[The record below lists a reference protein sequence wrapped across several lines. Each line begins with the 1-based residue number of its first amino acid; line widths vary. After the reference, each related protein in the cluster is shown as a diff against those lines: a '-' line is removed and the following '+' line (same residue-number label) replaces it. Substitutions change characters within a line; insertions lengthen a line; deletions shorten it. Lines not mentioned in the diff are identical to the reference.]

1 VSYQSE
7 DVTRFRAE
15 NLRGRKAI
23 DEYGVQFKRHYTAAT
38 ACSPSR
44 ACLYTGHYPSYH
56 NVTQT
61 YGAAKD
67 EHDPALTFLDPDLV
81 PTMGDY
87 FRAAGYETRYI
98 GKWHLSFEDLVKD
111 SNGEVLESVPWGRQA
126 NQEVVNRY
134 LEADLLD
141 EFGFSG
147 WVGPEPH
154 GTEKENT
161 GWNRDS
167 HCSKPSTQ
175 RSYVQQYPKIF
186 NPFQFWPSYRMN
198 YEFLTA
204 VVDQHIDRVYAKLK
218 ESPLFHDTIVILT
231 SDHGD
236 MLGAHGG
243 MQQKWFSAYEEAMH
257 IPLVISNPVLC
268 DLATVSEID
277 LPSSSVD
284 VLPTMLGLAGFSSEE
299 LSSLRS
305 SLSASHGGTR
315 EAVGVDW
322 TPVLFNASIGEWMR
336 HSPHTVYMQN
346 QDDPS
351 RGLHQIRTSSKLFP
365 VLTSMLPSGFN
376 SVSGPTAIEAIVTNL
391 LLADPSG
398 DEVGGMWKLVR
409 YWDDMSRWST
419 PYVEDSTTLQERPD
433 AGQTVTKTQPLID
446 EYEFYNI
453 ITDPTEEVN
462 LHLKVNSSPYYA
474 SVFQRLLK
482 LLDEQRAQKRLVNEA
497 HTVRSHRLLKSRRTI
512 RPYLRS
518 GRTRRGPPALAV
530 VLFTVIVLLTVAVPV
545 TVLVYLF
552 AFVMR
557 VLWRGVQRKSPSR
570 PQRSKNK

>member
-167 HCSKPSTQ
+167 HYADQAVAFLEAKVQQQQNQTDQPWLLAVNFVNPHDIVLYPALWNLWSLPYTNGSIPPVDAPPTFHEDLSSKPSTQ

-497 HTVRSHRLLKSRRTI
+497 HTVRSHR
-512 RPYLRS
+512 
-518 GRTRRGPPALAV
+518 
-530 VLFTVIVLLTVAVPV
+530 
-545 TVLVYLF
+545 
-552 AFVMR
+552 
-557 VLWRGVQRKSPSR
+557 
-570 PQRSKNK
+570 